1 MSSQWE
7 VVIGLE
13 IHAQLSTRSKIF
25 SGASTSF
32 GAEPNS
38 QACAIDLGLPG
49 VLPVVNEAVYPK
61 AIAFGLAVGAD
72 IGRRSAFDRK
82 NYFYPDL
89 PKGYQITQMDEP
101 IVLGGS
107 VDITCKAG
115 SSKTVR
121 ITRAH
126 LEEDAGKSV
135 HEDFHGS
142 TGIDLNRAGTPLLEI
157 VSEPDMASAEE
168 AVAYARTIHQL
179 ISYLSVSDGNLSQ
192 GNMRCDANV
201 SIRRTGDDKLGTRT
215 EIKNVNSFRFLEQA
229 INYEI
234 ERQIEVIENG
244 GSITQETR
252 LYDPDRDETR
262 SMRSKETAMDYRY
275 FPEPDLLPVV
285 IDEAYIDAVS
295 DAMPELPAEKKA
307 RYIEELKLPEADA
320 VILAGDL
327 DLATY
332 FETCLTTSGDAVQSA
347 NWVKGELLANLKRAD
362 LAPAESPLSPKQ
374 LGTIIARIKDGT
386 ISGKIAKAV
395 FTALWEGE
403 TDSVDAYIS
412 DQGLEQ
418 VSETSELEPIIDQI
432 IADNP
437 KQVAQFK
444 SGKTKL
450 LGFFVGQVMKQT
462 GGKANPKQVNDLVVA
477 KLG

>member
-7 VVIGLE
+7 AVIGLE

-25 SGASTSF
+25 SGASTTF

-72 IGRRSAFDRK
+72 ISRRSAFDRK

-107 VDITCKAG
+107 VDITCKDG

-201 SIRRTGDDKLGTRT
+201 SIRRPGDDKLGTRT

-285 IDEAYIDAVS
+285 IDEAYINAVR

-362 LAPAESPLSPKQ
+362 LAAAESPLSPEQ

-418 VSETSELEPIIDQI
+418 VSDTSELEPIIDQI

-437 KQVAQFK
+437 KQVEQFR

>member
-1 MSSQWE
+1 
-7 VVIGLE
+7 
-13 IHAQLSTRSKIF
+13 
-25 SGASTSF
+25 
-32 GAEPNS
+32 
-38 QACAIDLGLPG
+38 
-49 VLPVVNEAVYPK
+49 
-61 AIAFGLAVGAD
+61 
-72 IGRRSAFDRK
+72 
-82 NYFYPDL
+82 
-89 PKGYQITQMDEP
+89 
-101 IVLGGS
+101 
-107 VDITCKAG
+107 
-115 SSKTVR
+115 
-121 ITRAH
+121 
-126 LEEDAGKSV
+126 V
-135 HEDFHGS
+135 HEDFHGC

-285 IDEAYIDAVS
+285 INEAYIDAVR

-386 ISGKIAKAV
+386 ISGKIATAV

-418 VSETSELEPIIDQI
+418 VSDTSELEPIIDQI

-437 KQVAQFK
+437 KQVEQFR

>member
-38 QACAIDLGLPG
+38 QACAVDLGLPG

-72 IGRRSAFDRK
+72 ISRRSAFDRK

-107 VDITCKAG
+107 VDITCKDG

-201 SIRRTGDDKLGTRT
+201 SIRRPGDDKLGTRT

-285 IDEAYIDAVS
+285 IDEAYINAVR

-362 LAPAESPLSPKQ
+362 LAAAESPLSPEQ

-418 VSETSELEPIIDQI
+418 VSDTSELEPIIDQI

-437 KQVAQFK
+437 KQVEQFR